1 MLTTYQSLNQSI
13 DNFFENVGNAL
24 NIYNQKYDTFLL
36 CGNFNSEHSEP
47 SLSVSYGKYLL

>member
-1 MLTTYQSLNQSI
+1 MFGFLKKQKLVLV
-13 DNFFENVGNAL
+13 FENVGNAL
-24 NIYNQKYDTFLL
+24 NICNQKYDTFLL